1 MATHPHP
8 SDDLASVTSPEVD
21 VQAVMAQIR
30 ATAAEKRRS
39 GVYTEE
45 FLTAL
50 EEPLDIEPDPAFV
63 AGPRWREVAA
73 TAEIHPWAPL
83 VSTRPVV
90 GPLVIAAKRLVRR
103 LLRWYL
109 WPVTDQVTS
118 HNRVVAGVL
127 DEHSREIG
135 RLRIE
140 ADRLRRRLADL
151 ERHLEEGR

>member
-1 MATHPHP
+1 MATSPQP
-8 SDDLASVTSPEVD
+8 SDDLVSVPAPEVD
-21 VQAVMAQIR
+21 VQAVMAEIR
-30 ATAAEKRRS
+30 ATAAEKRRT

-45 FLTAL
+45 FLAAL
-50 EEPLDIEPDPAFV
+50 EEPLDIEPDPAFA
-63 AGPRWREVAA
+63 AGPRWPEVGA

-83 VSTRPVV
+83 ISTRPVV
-90 GPLVIAAKRLVRR
+90 GPLIIAAKRLVRR

-109 WPVTDQVTS
+109 WPVTDQVTV
-118 HNRVVAGVL
+118 HNRAVAGVL

-140 ADRLRRRLADL
+140 ADRLRRRLADI